1 MQARRSSRL
10 KEKRGFMGFAE
21 LPRDAW
27 TTICESLGPDG
38 VVAERTSHLFVDCL
52 RDRRVSLKLPKMY
65 DCRSVNGMIVDGS
78 YKDERYAKYLIEI
91 VNRYS
96 NLRVLDATRVWDG
109 CNGSAWDDDPY
120 ALEELLFSMYD
131 GPTPTP
137 DRIILQ
143 PRAHLIV
150 RYMLECERGVQ
161 IEPALSHE
169 AMTFLAAG
177 KSYGYGENSAV
188 KIQVENEYITRR
200 NFSAHFYDPVRVTTP
215 GGTRFE
221 IKWQQ
226 KSAGLAMDG
235 AMMDFAE
242 LHPDSPALGPDGD
255 DLDWEHPEFQQF
267 CDEQEE
273 AILKDW
279 ARRLKHWPF
288 LLLLGADNGCNADCC
303 KIKII
308 PGEDLRTC
316 SCEHKRPI
324 FVPKG
329 YDDVV
334 HHNDMVQ
341 VEYGGAL
348 ACICEVSDDFLPWCV
363 PCASSDSEED

>member
-1 MQARRSSRL
+1 M
-10 KEKRGFMGFAE
+10 
-21 LPRDAW
+21 
-27 TTICESLGPDG
+27 
-38 VVAERTSHLFVDCL
+38 
-52 RDRRVSLKLPKMY
+52 
-65 DCRSVNGMIVDGS
+65 
-78 YKDERYAKYLIEI
+78 
-91 VNRYS
+91 
-96 NLRVLDATRVWDG
+96 LDATSTWDG
-109 CNGSAWDDDPY
+109 CNGSEWDDDPA
-120 ALEELLFSMYD
+120 ALEELLFAMND
-131 GPTPTP
+131 GLTNVPT
-137 DRIILQ
+137 RIILQ
-143 PRAHLIV
+143 PRAHLIA
-150 RYMLECERGVQ
+150 RYELECERGVQ

-177 KSYGYGENSAV
+177 KAYGWGAKTKV
-188 KIQVENEYITRR
+188 KIQVENEYITWR

-215 GGTRFE
+215 GGTQFE

-226 KSAGLAMDG
+226 KSGGLALDQ
-235 AMMDFAE
+235 AMMDYAE
-242 LHPDSPALGPDGD
+242 KYDLEDLPHVDHPG
-255 DLDWEHPEFQQF
+255 FQQF

-279 ARRLKHWPF
+279 ARRLEYAPF
-288 LLLLGADNGCNADCC
+288 LCLLGADNGCNADCC

-334 HHNDMVQ
+334 HNDMVQ

-348 ACICEVSDDFLPWCV
+348 ACICEVSEDFLPWCA